1 MNSCFCSPG
10 RILPY
15 LFYFSVL
22 YLLLWCWKPARAQT
36 TVSLKPVQI
45 GDVVPD
51 ITINNI
57 LNYKSPTAK
66 LSEFK
71 GKLLILD
78 FWATWCQPCVAMI
91 PRMDSLEHRFGG
103 KVAFIPVTYQ
113 SSREVTV
120 FRNKYN
126 ARKGARVQ
134 GTEVVADTRLSQL
147 FPHSGVPHYVWI
159 DSGGVL
165 RAITGKEEIT
175 AARIDSFFAGNATPM
190 AVKQDEKDLVYNGLT
205 TPLFKLLE
213 PAPNPAFK
221 RVQYRALHT
230 GYIQGLP
237 GLVILKQPGDSIDQ
251 WRVTFTNIT
260 PYHLY
265 SMAYGQGKRF
275 IARHSVD
282 IQTRDSLKFISG
294 LKGAAVREWIPKNT
308 MCYELI
314 VPAGRAANAF
324 AMLRDD
330 LTQLFPQY
338 EAVIETRKRHVLA
351 LVRTSAVEKFK
362 SKSQRFSEGYENF
375 TYRLRRSTLPVFV
388 MGLENSYMRSSKLP
402 LVDQTGYTGY
412 VDLDLDLDFNDLA
425 SVQKAL
431 AGYDL
436 ALEQKMVDTQ
446 VLVIRDRKP
455 AAAIS
460 SY

>member
-1 MNSCFCSPG
+1 MNSRFCSPG

-15 LFYFSVL
+15 LFYFSLL
-22 YLLLWCWKPARAQT
+22 YLLLWCWKPATAQRLS
-36 TVSLKPVQI
+36 VIKPLQI
-45 GDVVPD
+45 GDTVPD

-66 LSEFK
+66 LSEFR

-91 PRMDSLEHRFGG
+91 PRMDSLEHRFTG
-103 KVAFIPVTYQ
+103 KVTVIPVTYQ
-113 SSREVTV
+113 TPREVSV

-134 GTEVVADTRLSQL
+134 GPEVVADTGLSKL

-159 DSGGVL
+159 DPDGVL

-175 AARIDSFFAGNATPM
+175 AERIEAFLAGNARPM
-190 AVKQDEKDLVYNGLT
+190 AVKKDEKDLGYNGLT

-213 PAPNPAFK
+213 PVENPAFK
-221 RVQYRALHT
+221 NVRYRSLHT
-230 GYIQGLP
+230 GYVQGLP

-282 IQTRDSLKFISG
+282 LQTRDSLKFISG

-314 VPAGRAANAF
+314 VPADRAANAF
-324 AMLRDD
+324 AMFRDD
-330 LTQLFPQY
+330 LAQLFPQY
-338 EAVIETRKRHVLA
+338 EAVIETRKSPVLA
-351 LVRTSAVEKFK
+351 LVRTSGLEKFK
-362 SKSQRFSEGYENF
+362 SKSQRFTEGYENF
-375 TYRLRRSTLPVFV
+375 TYRLRHSTLRVFV

-402 LVDQTGYTGY
+402 LVDQSGYTGY

-436 ALEQKMVDTQ
+436 TFEQKMVDIQ

-455 AAAIS
+455 AAAVS